1 MARSKKKRPTIAE
14 SGGFTNW
21 LNNSLRPY
29 IGPPPLGPYNEDPLP
44 PATSSA
50 CPICGSLMSDH
61 IVDRSGERTQ
71 LYCPTPDTKR
81 VGE

>member
-1 MARSKKKRPTIAE
+1 MARSKRKRPSIAE

-44 PATSSA
+44 PATASA
-50 CPICGSLMSDH
+50 CPLCGRLMSEH

-71 LYCPTPDTKR
+71 LYGPTPDSEPA
-81 VGE
+81 GA